1 MFASALAKIRR
12 HTACVLRPTQ
22 DADVRL
28 HFALFD
34 VSSMDVKPYTS
45 AGFGAMGALIA
56 LQWIPWPLATL
67 WFLAAALVPI
77 VQCRLRRRCQAIPQT
92 KANVPAHLRQRLLME
107 LPLHL
112 VWMLFVP
119 MCWVHGDVFNNAF
132 LLVFMLGCA
141 TSSAR
146 LYGPCYPLSF
156 VVIAIYLPIF
166 ALYTLTNGSYMG
178 LIMPVMQLSYLGLLA
193 ALSLHHYRTFRKS
206 FLRQT
211 TIEALLEQL
220 SHTRDAAEQANRAKS
235 AFLASMSHELRT
247 PLNAIIGFSDLIRQG
262 VFGPVQPAK
271 YRSYAEDI
279 YNSGQHLLNLIND
292 VLDLSKIEAGKRELD
307 DSIIAVADLAQDAAL
322 FVRLQAEDA
331 GVRIAFDVDPV
342 LRLRADERA
351 IRQILINFLSNAIKY
366 SPDGETVTLFA
377 RTDKAGINIGVSDH
391 GIGMDAA
398 GIEKAL
404 QPYGQAHPNTPGVAH
419 GTGLG
424 LPIAKALVE
433 AHDAEFHIKSA
444 VGTGTTVWGSFPP
457 SRVAIL

>member
-1 MFASALAKIRR
+1 M
-12 HTACVLRPTQ
+12 
-22 DADVRL
+22 RL

-34 VSSMDVKPYTS
+34 VSSIDAKPYTS
-45 AGFGAMGALIA
+45 TLFGAMGALIA
-56 LQWIPWPLATL
+56 LQWVQWPLVTL
-67 WFLAAALVPI
+67 WFLAVALVP
-77 VQCRLRRRCQAIPQT
+77 QGQHLLRKRCRALPHT
-92 KANVPAHLRQRLLME
+92 KASVPVHLRQRLLIE
-107 LPLHL
+107 VPLHL

-132 LLVFMLGCA
+132 LLVFMLGCV

-156 VVIAIYLPIF
+156 VVIAIYLPVF

-178 LIMPVMQLSYLGLLA
+178 LIMPVMQLCYLGLLA
-193 ALSLHHYRTFRKS
+193 TLSLHHYRTFRKS
-206 FLRQT
+206 FIRLV
-211 TIEALLEQL
+211 TIEGLLEQL
-220 SHTRDAAEQANRAKS
+220 GQTRDAAESANRAKS
-235 AFLASMSHELRT
+235 AFLAGMSHELRT

-307 DSIIAVADLAQDAAL
+307 DSIITLADLAEDAAL

-331 GVRIAFDVDPV
+331 GVRITFDIDPS

-366 SPDGETVTLFA
+366 SPEGENITLFA
-377 RTDKAGINIGVSDH
+377 HTDKKGMNIGVSDH

-404 QPYGQAHPNTPGVAH
+404 QPYGQAHPNAPGGAH

-424 LPIAKALVE
+424 LPIAKALIE
-433 AHDAEFHIKSA
+433 AHGAIFHITSA
-444 VGTGTTVWGSFPP
+444 VGTGTKVWGFFPA
-457 SRVAIL
+457 SRVAKL